1 MMNETV
7 LQQIYNHLKTNG
19 IDVYAPSQHKGD
31 CTSPYV
37 VIRGGGVVQLLTVS
51 SERPVYTLM
60 FYVPYK
66 NFFEL
71 DAFKDKVKEIM
82 KDLYPMVMYGGNES
96 EDYYEESNKSYMK
109 SVEYYGI
116 RRIKYTN
123 YERSVDNGG
132 N

>member
-1 MMNETV
+1 MKTT
-7 LQQIYNHLKTNG
+7 LQQIYDHLKSNG
-19 IDVYAPSQHKGD
+19 IKVYAPSQHKGD
-31 CTSPYV
+31 CTEPYV

-71 DAFKDKVKEIM
+71 DSFRDKVKDLM
-82 KDLYPMVMYGGNES
+82 RDLYPMVMYGGNET
-96 EDYYEESNKSYMK
+96 EDFYEESNKSYTK

-116 RRIKYTN
+116 RKIKYTN
-123 YERSVDNGG
+123 YERSVNNGG